1 MGLESTLQMM
11 GRSMLVIGS
20 KTSSMVMAK
29 KPGEIIRF
37 LKVLTVKVPSM
48 VEVFI
53 SMQMDL
59 YMMGNFV
66 RISFMGKGP

>member
-1 MGLESTLQMM
+1 MM
-11 GRSMLVIGS
+11 GQSMLVIGS
-20 KTSSMVMAK
+20 KTSSMAMVK

-48 VEVFI
+48 GKVFI

-59 YMMGNFV
+59 YMTGSFV
-66 RISFMGKGP
+66 KTSFTGRGP